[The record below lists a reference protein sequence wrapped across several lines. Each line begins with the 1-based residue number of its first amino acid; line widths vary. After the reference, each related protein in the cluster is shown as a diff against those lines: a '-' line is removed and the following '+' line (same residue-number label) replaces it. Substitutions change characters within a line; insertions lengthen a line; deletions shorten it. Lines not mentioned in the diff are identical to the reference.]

1 MRFVQLILNGFSLNL
16 EVIRL
21 FIHST
26 INSNKKK
33 NTGLSESGI
42 CLVT

>member
-33 NTGLSESGI
+33 ILVSLS
-42 CLVT
+42 LAFA